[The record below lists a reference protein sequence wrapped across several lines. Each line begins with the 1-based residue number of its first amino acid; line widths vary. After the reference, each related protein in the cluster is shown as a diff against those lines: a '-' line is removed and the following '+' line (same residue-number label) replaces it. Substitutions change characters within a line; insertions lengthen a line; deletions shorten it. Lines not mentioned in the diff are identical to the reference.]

1 MNYNETEMLKETVET
16 DTEMKNWLVN
26 YVGEKHDPDS
36 GGVTVEMIVETM
48 ATEFPEFLMAYLKE
62 SVQRSGIYY
71 LMGEIPVWSADPLPE
86 HINLRAVLD
95 KIEEMMPAAYFRYID
110 AVKIGTF
117 PEMIDRELNA
127 MYSDR
132 VLYISN
138 FQASEEDMYDDVIHE
153 MAHAVE
159 DHNRELIYGDQRL
172 MVEFLGKRKRLY
184 SILKSAGYDVILE
197 EFLNVNYDEDFDMF
211 LYQDIGYT
219 KLNNLVMGL
228 FPGAYSVTSLNEYF
242 AVGFE
247 RFYMKE
253 GKGLSKMCP
262 VLIKKIDLLDELA
275 NEY

>member
-1 MNYNETEMLKETVET
+1 MSTL
-16 DTEMKNWLVN
+16 LI
-26 YVGEKHDPDS
+26 G
-36 GGVTVEMIVETM
+36 
-48 ATEFPEFLMAYLKE
+48 YLKE

-71 LMGEIPVWSADPLPE
+71 LMGEIPVWSEDPLPE

-95 KIEEMMPAAYFRYID
+95 KIEEMMPAAYFRYVD

-127 MYSDR
+127 MYSEG

-138 FQASEEDMYDDVIHE
+138 FQASEEDMYDDIIHE

-159 DHNRELIYGDQRL
+159 DHKRELIYGDQRL

-184 SILKSAGYDVILE
+184 SILKSQGYDVILE
-197 EFLNVNYDEDFDMF
+197 EFLNVNYDEGFDMF
-211 LYQDIGYT
+211 LYQDIGYE

-228 FPGAYSVTSLNEYF
+228 FPGAYSVTSLAEYF

-247 RFYMKE
+247 QYYMKE
-253 GKGLSKMCP
+253 GKKLSKMCP
-262 VLIKKIDLLDELA
+262 ILIKKIDLLDEIA

>member
-1 MNYNETEMLKETVET
+1 MSTLLIE
-16 DTEMKNWLVN
+16 
-26 YVGEKHDPDS
+26 
-36 GGVTVEMIVETM
+36 
-48 ATEFPEFLMAYLKE
+48 YLKE

-71 LMGEIPVWSADPLPE
+71 LMGEIPVWSEDPLPE

-95 KIEEMMPAAYFRYID
+95 KIEEMMPAAYFAYVD

-127 MYSDR
+127 MYKDR

-138 FQASEEDMYDDVIHE
+138 FQASEEDMYDDIIHE

-184 SILKSAGYDVILE
+184 SILKSQGYDVTME
-197 EFLNVNYDEDFDMF
+197 EFLNIKYNEEFDMF
-211 LYQDIGYT
+211 LYQDIGYE

-228 FPGAYSVTSLNEYF
+228 FPGAYSVTSLSEYF

-247 RFYMKE
+247 RYYMKE
-253 GKGLSKMCP
+253 GKNLSKMCP
-262 VLIKKIDLLDELA
+262 ILIKKIDLLDEIA

>member
-1 MNYNETEMLKETVET
+1 
-16 DTEMKNWLVN
+16 
-26 YVGEKHDPDS
+26 
-36 GGVTVEMIVETM
+36 
-48 ATEFPEFLMAYLKE
+48 
-62 SVQRSGIYY
+62 
-71 LMGEIPVWSADPLPE
+71 
-86 HINLRAVLD
+86 
-95 KIEEMMPAAYFRYID
+95 
-110 AVKIGTF
+110 
-117 PEMIDRELNA
+117 
-127 MYSDR
+127 
-132 VLYISN
+132 
-138 FQASEEDMYDDVIHE
+138 MYDDIIHE

-159 DHNRELIYGDQRL
+159 DHNRELIYGDERL

-184 SILKSAGYDVILE
+184 SILKSAGYNVILE

-211 LYQDIGYT
+211 LYQDIGYA

>member
-1 MNYNETEMLKETVET
+1 MSTLLIGY
-16 DTEMKNWLVN
+16 
-26 YVGEKHDPDS
+26 
-36 GGVTVEMIVETM
+36 I
-48 ATEFPEFLMAYLKE
+48 KE
-62 SVQRSGIYY
+62 SVKRSGIYY
-71 LMGEIPVWSADPLPE
+71 LNNEIPVWSEDPLPE
-86 HINLRAVLD
+86 HINLQAVLN
-95 KIEEMMPAAYFRYID
+95 KIEEMMPTAYFRYVD

-127 MYSDR
+127 MYSDG

-138 FQASEEDMYDDVIHE
+138 FQASEEDMYDDIIHE

-184 SILKSAGYDVILE
+184 SILKNEGYDVTLKQ
-197 EFLNVNYDEDFDMF
+197 FLNIKYDLEFDMF
-211 LYQDIGYT
+211 LYQDIGYM

-228 FPGAYSVTSLNEYF
+228 FPNAYSVTSLAEYF

-247 RFYMKE
+247 QFYMKE
-253 GKGLSKMCP
+253 GSKLNKMCP

>member
-1 MNYNETEMLKETVET
+1 MSTL
-16 DTEMKNWLVN
+16 LI
-26 YVGEKHDPDS
+26 G
-36 GGVTVEMIVETM
+36 
-48 ATEFPEFLMAYLKE
+48 YLKE

-71 LMGEIPVWSADPLPE
+71 LMGEIPVWSEDPLPE

-95 KIEEMMPAAYFRYID
+95 KIEEMMPAAYFRYVD

-127 MYSDR
+127 MYLDG

-138 FQASEEDMYDDVIHE
+138 FQASEEDMYDDIIHE

-159 DHNRELIYGDQRL
+159 DYNRELIYGDQRL

-184 SILKSAGYDVILE
+184 SILKSQGYDVTME
-197 EFLNVNYDEDFDMF
+197 EFLKVNYDEDFDMF
-211 LYQDIGYT
+211 LYQDIGYE

-228 FPGAYSVTSLNEYF
+228 FPGAYSVTSLGEYF

-253 GKGLSKMCP
+253 GKGLSKICP
-262 VLIKKIDLLDELA
+262 VLMKKIDLLDEIA

>member
-1 MNYNETEMLKETVET
+1 MSTLLIE
-16 DTEMKNWLVN
+16 
-26 YVGEKHDPDS
+26 
-36 GGVTVEMIVETM
+36 
-48 ATEFPEFLMAYLKE
+48 YLKE

-71 LMGEIPVWSADPLPE
+71 LMGEIPVWSEDPLPE

-95 KIEEMMPAAYFRYID
+95 KIEEMMPAAYFAYVD

-127 MYSDR
+127 MYKDR

-138 FQASEEDMYDDVIHE
+138 FQASEEDMYDDIIHE

-184 SILKSAGYDVILE
+184 SILKSQGYDVTME
-197 EFLNVNYDEDFDMF
+197 EFLNIKYDEDFDMF
-211 LYQDIGYT
+211 LYQDIGYE

-228 FPGAYSVTSLNEYF
+228 FPGAYSVTSLSEYF

-247 RFYMKE
+247 RYYMKE
-253 GKGLSKMCP
+253 GKNLSKMCP
-262 VLIKKIDLLDELA
+262 ILIKKIDLLDEIA

>member
-1 MNYNETEMLKETVET
+1 MSTLLIE
-16 DTEMKNWLVN
+16 
-26 YVGEKHDPDS
+26 
-36 GGVTVEMIVETM
+36 
-48 ATEFPEFLMAYLKE
+48 YLKE

-71 LMGEIPVWSADPLPE
+71 LMGEIPVWSEDPLPE

-95 KIEEMMPAAYFRYID
+95 KIEEMMPAAYFAYVD

-117 PEMIDRELNA
+117 PEMINRELNA
-127 MYSDR
+127 MYKDR

-138 FQASEEDMYDDVIHE
+138 FQASEEDMYDDIIHE

-253 GKGLSKMCP
+253 GKKLAKMCP
-262 VLIKKIDLLDELA
+262 ILIKKIDLLDELA

>member
-1 MNYNETEMLKETVET
+1 MSTLLIE
-16 DTEMKNWLVN
+16 
-26 YVGEKHDPDS
+26 
-36 GGVTVEMIVETM
+36 
-48 ATEFPEFLMAYLKE
+48 YLKE

-71 LMGEIPVWSADPLPE
+71 LMGEIPVWSDDPLPE

-95 KIEEMMPAAYFRYID
+95 KIEKMMPAAYFRYVD

-138 FQASEEDMYDDVIHE
+138 FQASEEDMYDDIIHE

-159 DHNRELIYGDQRL
+159 DHNRELIYGDERL

-184 SILKSAGYDVILE
+184 SILKNAGYNVILE

-211 LYQDIGYT
+211 LYQDIGYA